1 MEHWMDAAV
10 HHVAISVADI
20 DQALRFY
27 RGLLGFELDWD
38 MDHRGGEALAKVVG
52 MPGADTRIVMLKG
65 YGLRLELFRYYTPQ
79 GKRHEPQRQCDF
91 GLTHLALQV
100 SNIQKIYE
108 RLVKVGVRFNCPPQN
123 LRPGVRATYMKDPEG
138 VTVELV
144 EYE

>member
-1 MEHWMDAAV
+1 MEHWMDATV
-10 HHVAISVADI
+10 HHVAISVADM

-27 RGLLGFELDWD
+27 QDLLGFEMDWD

-100 SNIQKIYE
+100 HNIQKIYE
-108 RLVKVGVRFNCPPQN
+108 RLVKAGVRFNCPPQN
-123 LRPGVRATYMKDPEG
+123 PRAGVWATYMKDPEG